1 MRRLTTAPNASLLGD
16 VAQLGM
22 PNNTSAP
29 PPSPSTHPSQIP
41 SQAPELEE
49 DDEPSIR
56 HPRGRIWP
64 PLPPD
69 APFYKRFLRAV
80 VRLVQGL
87 HYHRAMRTA
96 PAMAFHFFL
105 SLLPAFVFIGF
116 IVGAIARRRGVNAV
130 MAPLIDNMP
139 ATTEVIIKNQL
150 GRLAGADAHRLGPLA
165 AAGFLWVASS
175 GIHGLMDA
183 VETVVGARGRPWWK
197 QRLLSIAW
205 VFGILTAVGLAS
217 FGIIQW
223 DDVVHA
229 GDTPATASP
238 LTSATPTA
246 LSPPAS
252 ATPPPPSSASWVA
265 DDPAKPERDAPPP
278 ESSAPKK
285 KIAKVEAPPKG
296 GIPPKP
302 GKEPDLTE
310 LPQPKAN
317 AAAPNAS
324 ATTEASK
331 ASNPADGPS
340 ITDATPKSKPP
351 RRSRVKIL
359 RSEGERVLAL
369 LLSLAGAVGGLAGF
383 YRFSVSHSARVK
395 RRVLPGAFLAV
406 FLWIV
411 VTWAFGFYVKTLASY
426 AVFYG
431 SLAAVAVLLVWL
443 WLVSLSILVG
453 AELNSQFEGL
463 RD

>member
-1 MRRLTTAPNASLLGD
+1 
-16 VAQLGM
+16 M
-22 PNNTSAP
+22 PES
-29 PPSPSTHPSQIP
+29 
-41 SQAPELEE
+41 

-64 PLPPD
+64 PLPRT
-69 APFYKRFLRAV
+69 APLHKRFFRAV
-80 VRLVQGL
+80 IRLVQGL

-139 ATTEVIIKNQL
+139 ATTEVLVKNQL

-183 VETVVGARGRPWWK
+183 VETVVGARARPWWK

-205 VFGILTAVGLAS
+205 VVGIIAAAGLAS
-217 FGIIQW
+217 FGVIQW

-229 GDTPATASP
+229 GDTPASPAAAPAASTASTAAAP
-238 LTSATPTA
+238 L
-246 LSPPAS
+246 AS
-252 ATPPPPSSASWVA
+252 AWAV
-265 DDPAKPERDAPPP
+265 DDPAKPERDLPPL
-278 ESSAPKK
+278 ESSAKK
-285 KIAKVEAPPKG
+285 KTTRPEAPPKG

-310 LPQPKAN
+310 LPAPKVT
-317 AAAPNAS
+317 AASSAAAS
-324 ATTEASK
+324 ATAAPPK
-331 ASNPADGPS
+331 ASNGGDGSTTDQAVKPARS
-340 ITDATPKSKPP
+340 P

-369 LLSLAGAVGGLAGF
+369 LLSLAGAVGGLCGF

-395 RRVLPGAFLAV
+395 RRVLPGALLAV
-406 FLWIV
+406 LLWIV
-411 VTWAFGFYVKTLASY
+411 VTWAFGFYVQTLASY

-443 WLVSLSILVG
+443 WLVSLAILVG